1 MEISICT
8 GVFGPESREASGFER
23 AAGMAAVAGY
33 RLVEPSGSHLRLPNS
48 HSALAAAGLEVWA
61 VHGSFGC
68 VEPGAISESADER
81 RHTLDR
87 ELELLHLAAAYA
99 PCPYVILLIL
109 HLVFDSELK
118 QLKTILKSTE
128 IPRKHSTLLNTP
140 INLLSSIGE

>member
-68 VEPGAISESADER
+68 VEPEGSTR
-81 RHTLDR
+81 R
-87 ELELLHLAAAYA
+87 
-99 PCPYVILLIL
+99 
-109 HLVFDSELK
+109 
-118 QLKTILKSTE
+118 
-128 IPRKHSTLLNTP
+128 
-140 INLLSSIGE
+140 